1 MKKNILKV
9 RKFGILWCLA
19 TELVYDLILKESQ
32 ENEDTN
38 ESSDDD
44 LSDDDE
50 SSTEDEDDIDLKYVR
65 VCLSAESFNEK

>member
-19 TELVYDLILKESQ
+19 TELVYDLILEESQ

-38 ESSDDD
+38 ESSDDN
-44 LSDDDE
+44 LSDDE
-50 SSTEDEDDIDLKYVR
+50 SSEDDDINFKYVK